1 MSSVACAIIQANY
14 FIEGTTNC
22 QIRETKLI
30 TEIRKS
36 TEYRIGSKTLESNL
50 WIQSAI
56 EK

>member
-50 WIQSAI
+50 
-56 EK
+56 